1 MYHWPGYAFFIGW
14 LLCLLTLFGSVG
26 VVAVMAMQFSNMKTY
41 QWVTAIVVNFFFTI
55 LFVEPVKVLIFTVF
69 VAARKK
75 PIWDQ
80 DHVDADE
87 ELPKIYYDM
96 EDPENQKRPLRPK
109 VIPPEYDPEYL
120 EPLRFRRIQ
129 EGEMNAVIQD
139 ILIYLVYLVIV
150 LYVAEGPKDISSFY
164 MKENLQDTVVYG
176 GVLCERNEG
185 DERCKVRTEQ
195 KRFDNYSVFIS
206 PGGGPAHVA
215 QLDERQGRAQQV
227 GGLHQGAGREPVVAL
242 GQQHPHPQR
251 AGAELV
257 QRGPALRSQ
266 RLPG

>member
-26 VVAVMAMQFSNMKTY
+26 VVALMAMQFSNMKTY

-195 KRFDNYSVFIS
+195 KHPLSELTNILY
-206 PGGGPAHVA
+206 
-215 QLDERQGRAQQV
+215 L
-227 GGLHQGAGREPVVAL
+227 LAL
-242 GQQHPHPQR
+242 VILP
-251 AGAELV
+251 LV
-257 QRGPALRSQ
+257 LIG
-266 RLPG
+266 